1 MDYRE
6 NENNKVMLQG
16 KITMPFSLHVTYE
29 DESFYKTELEVE
41 RLSGRTDTIKLLVSE
56 KLVNVEEDC
65 TGRFVRVNAQF
76 RSYNQR
82 EGNKTHLI
90 LHAFVREWYFMDS
103 GKEVSGENEITLKG
117 FLCKSPVYR
126 RTPLGRQITDLLLA
140 VNRAYGKTDYIPCVA
155 WGRNAKVSSGF
166 KVGDQLQVSG
176 RIQGREYDKK
186 TVDGVLRKIAYEV
199 SVSKL
204 NLVE

>member
-1 MDYRE
+1 M
-6 NENNKVMLQG
+6 
-16 KITMPFSLHVTYE
+16 
-29 DESFYKTELEVE
+29 E
-41 RLSGRTDTIKLLVSE
+41 RLSGRTDTIKVLVSE

-65 TGRFVRVNAQF
+65 TGRFVKVNAQF
-76 RSYNQR
+76 RSYNQH

-117 FLCKSPVYR
+117 FLCKPPVYR

-155 WGRNAKVSSGF
+155 WGRNAMVSAGF

-176 RIQGREYDKK
+176 RIQRREYNKK
-186 TVDGVLRKIAYEV
+186 TVDGVMQKIAYEV
-199 SVSKL
+199 SISKL
-204 NLVE
+204 KCVG